1 MLSLNEPGLRKGL
14 RNKMFKSKERFK
26 GVEIINLN
34 TDRYLNKVRTPGKKA
49 PISVQEA
56 YGFIDD

>member
-1 MLSLNEPGLRKGL
+1 
-14 RNKMFKSKERFK
+14 MFKSKERFK

-34 TDRYLNKVRTPGKKA
+34 ADRYLNKVRPPGKKA
-49 PISVQEA
+49 PVSVQEA